1 MSDADTTPVEDA
13 VAEDTVRRD
22 LSAGE
27 RFRSPE
33 PEPEP
38 VDEVEDQ
45 QESSNAE
52 AAKYRRKLRET
63 EGQLEQART
72 QLEALQ
78 RQHVESLLAA
88 TGVRPD
94 AVWAV
99 ADLVDLVA
107 EDGTVSA
114 EAVAAAVETARQK
127 FGIAP
132 ISKGVHVPGAGK
144 APSGPPR
151 STLADAFRPRGAV

>member
-13 VAEDTVRRD
+13 VAEGTDAPAADADT
-22 LSAGE
+22 ATE
-27 RFRSPE
+27 APE
-33 PEPEP
+33 
-38 VDEVEDQ
+38 DEQE
-45 QESSNAE
+45 QESPNSE
-52 AAKYRRKLRET
+52 AARYRRKLRET

-78 RQHVESLLAA
+78 RQHVESLLTA

-99 ADLVDLVA
+99 ADLVDLVDQTGA
-107 EDGTVSA
+107 VDA

-132 ISKGVHVPGAGK
+132 ISKGVHVPAAGK
-144 APSGPPR
+144 APSGPPPP
-151 STLADAFRPRGAV
+151 TLADAFRPRGAV